1 MNEHPQRTVPPTIKY
16 TTKELL
22 EKIEHKVDELHDIR
36 SKWGLLLAFLA
47 IVLGF
52 SGVGKWWDYATID
65 ALKTRIESQD
75 RVIDALKHRLE
86 MHEQEAAHGDG
97 DAKCYTNEDA
107 EQNERIESLARKLRR
122 R

>member
-1 MNEHPQRTVPPTIKY
+1 MTTGPQRTVPPSIKY

-22 EKIEHKVDELHDIR
+22 EKIEQKVDALHDIR

-52 SGVGKWWDYATID
+52 SGLGKWWDYATID
-65 ALKTRIESQD
+65 ALKTRIGAQD
-75 RVIDALKHRLE
+75 AAIADLKHRLE
-86 MHEQEAAHGDG
+86 LHANEAGHGDI
-97 DAKCYTNEDA
+97 KCYTAEDT
-107 EQNERIESLARKLRR
+107 EQDKRIQSIERKLRR

>member
-1 MNEHPQRTVPPTIKY
+1 MTDRPKPTVPPSIKY

-22 EKIEHKVDELHDIR
+22 EKIEHKVDALHDIR

-52 SGVGKWWDYATID
+52 SGVGKWWDYSTID
-65 ALKTRIESQD
+65 ALKTRIAAQD
-75 RVIDALKHRLE
+75 RAIADAKHRLE
-86 MHEQEAAHGDG
+86 MHFADDGHG
-97 DAKCYTNEDA
+97 DAKCYTDEDD
-107 EQNERIESLARKLRR
+107 EQSKRIQSLERKLRR